1 MIKDAMTKQKTF
13 IPTLDEI
20 GTGVPAL
27 PNRLLPFI
35 WYFIRQMKGVFVLI
49 FILSALA
56 SVADTLAPLFMK
68 KIVDTFETTQDKSRI
83 WEELGLWAA
92 AFVAVVII
100 AQPVLA
106 QLSRHYEALAMP
118 VFINRVRRQL
128 ALYMNQHSF
137 AYFQND
143 FAGRLASKVVETPD
157 AIAGIV
163 SSAVNAMM
171 YGLCV
176 FAVTMVMFMAA
187 DSVVALVG
195 LVWFVFY
202 ALILWYYIPKFIS
215 YSTKTHDDKSKVRGR
230 YVDTLGSI
238 MSVKLFA
245 RWRYEDR
252 YLTEALKTQTQSA
265 QALQLLINQKNLWH
279 EILSAGLIAG
289 VFAVSILQWQAG
301 RMSSGDV
308 VMAIPAMLRMM
319 QASWWI
325 ANVLTDFFRNI
336 GQVQEGMMVITRAHS
351 VTDLPD
357 AVPLIAEKGRIEFRD
372 VRFGYGNKPLFQ
384 DFSLTIEPG
393 QRVGLIGP
401 SGAGKSSLVQILLR
415 LYDLQGGQILI
426 DGQDIAKAQQDS
438 VREAIAVIPQSTELL
453 HRSVMENIRYGRLDA
468 NDEEVMEAAKRAFA
482 DDFIQGLEDNNGNKA
497 YAALV
502 GERGIKLSGG
512 QRQRVA
518 IARAALKQSP
528 VLILD
533 EATSALDSEAEHY
546 IQAALQD
553 IMKGRTVIAIAHRL
567 STIAHMDRLIVMDQG
582 RIIEDGTHA
591 ELLAKGGLYARLW
604 AMQSGGFLKI

>member
-1 MIKDAMTKQKTF
+1 MTKDKKF
-13 IPTLDEI
+13 IPTLDDLD
-20 GTGVPAL
+20 TGVPAL

-35 WYFIRQMKGVFVLI
+35 WFFIRQMKGVFVLI
-49 FILSALA
+49 FVLSVLA
-56 SVADTLAPLFMK
+56 SIADTLTPLFMK
-68 KIVDTFETTQDKSRI
+68 KIVDTFETTQDKSAI
-83 WEELGLWAA
+83 WTDLGLWAA
-92 AFVAVVII
+92 AFVLIVII

-106 QLSRHYEALAMP
+106 QLTRHYEALAMP

-163 SSAVNAMM
+163 SIAISALM

-176 FAVTMVMFMAA
+176 FAVTMVMFLAA
-187 DSVVALVG
+187 DGIVALIG
-195 LVWFVFY
+195 LVWFAFY
-202 ALILWYYIPKFIS
+202 ALILWYYIPKFIA

-279 EILSAGLIAG
+279 EILSAGLIVV
-289 VFAVSILQWQAG
+289 VFAVCILQWQAG

-308 VMAIPAMLRMM
+308 VMVIPAMLRLM
-319 QASWWI
+319 QTSWWI
-325 ANVLTDFFRNI
+325 AKVLTEFFRNV
-336 GQVQEGMMVITRAHS
+336 GQVQEGMMVITRAHT
-351 VTDLPD
+351 VTDVPD
-357 AVPLIAEKGRIEFRD
+357 AARLVVDRGRIELKSVDFS
-372 VRFGYGNKPLFQ
+372 YGQKPLFTG
-384 DFSLTIEPG
+384 FNLTIEPG

-401 SGAGKSSLVQILLR
+401 SGAGKSSLIQILLR
-415 LYDLQGGQILI
+415 LYDIQGGRILI
-426 DGQDIAKAQQDS
+426 DGQDIALARQDS

-453 HRSVMENIRYGRLDA
+453 HRSVIDNIRYGRLDA
-468 NDEEVMEAAKRAFA
+468 NDAEVAEAAKRAFA
-482 DDFIQGLEDNNGNKA
+482 DEFIQGLEDNNGNKA

-512 QRQRVA
+512 QRQRIA
-518 IARAALKQSP
+518 IARAALKKSP
-528 VLILD
+528 ILILD
-533 EATSALDSEAEHY
+533 EATSSLDSEAEHY

-553 IMKGRTVIAIAHRL
+553 IMAGRTVIAIAHRL
-567 STIAHMDRLIVMDQG
+567 STIAHMDRLIVMDHG
-582 RIIEDGTHA
+582 KIIEDGTHE
-591 ELLAKGGLYARLW
+591 ELLEKGGLYARLW
-604 AMQSGGFLKI
+604 QMQSGGFLKI